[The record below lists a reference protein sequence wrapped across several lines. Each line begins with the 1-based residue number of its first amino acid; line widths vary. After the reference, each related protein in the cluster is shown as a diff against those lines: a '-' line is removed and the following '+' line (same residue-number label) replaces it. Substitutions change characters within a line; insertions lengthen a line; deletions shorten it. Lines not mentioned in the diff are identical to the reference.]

1 MDKELINNAMAPIY
15 DKLVSIDNKLD
26 SLMMLSGLF
35 MIANNNL
42 VPEEQ
47 RMQALNKAKI
57 TMNISLIG
65 VIIKLLTLTIFS
77 LVHIG
82 LYSLVISEITNIFF
96 VVFANLYYLKKE
108 IK

>member
-47 RMQALNKAKI
+47 RMQALNKAMDKLGLDSNLEVKRDGHLA
-57 TMNISLIG
+57 TDM
-65 VIIKLLTLTIFS
+65 II
-77 LVHIG
+77 
-82 LYSLVISEITNIFF
+82 
-96 VVFANLYYLKKE
+96 
-108 IK
+108 